1 MHSRHRL
8 LSAVAALS
16 SVASVV
22 LAAGS
27 ATSADL
33 HRGGVLTIG
42 RPDDTLTLDPFT
54 PSDNGSIFSI
64 AQICEPLILADKAGT
79 GLEPGLAS
87 SWTISPD
94 GLTYVFTLRD
104 GVVFSDGKPLTPEDV
119 VFSLNK
125 QMDPSSTFGFSFASV
140 KTIEKTDDKHV
151 TITLKAPYVPI
162 LSALSLYAASI
173 VEKAAYEANPQAF
186 GLKPVCTGPFTV
198 DAYDRGSQVVLKANP
213 TYWAKGDDG
222 KPLPY
227 LDKIVLKYMPDGN
240 SRVLGLKNGDL
251 DVALQLPLSQ
261 ASSVKATDGLSLET
275 APSYALDYI
284 YLNHAK
290 KPIDDRRIRLALN
303 YATNHDA
310 LMKAVYFGYGEAP
323 NSFTPKVNYW
333 SANVK
338 AIPYDPDKA
347 AALVKE
353 ANYDGTP
360 IELMISAG
368 NSAQRQTASILQAAW
383 QKAGLKV
390 NIVQYEG
397 ATAGAMMR
405 KGDYQARINLISS
418 DINDSDE
425 LATLQTDYTG
435 SSHSF
440 YTWYKNDDVVALLNQ
455 ARGELDTTKRAALYA
470 KVQDIVYN
478 DGYSVPLNFVPFIN
492 GYKSKV
498 ENWQNIAVG
507 WWWLKTT
514 RISE

>member
-1 MHSRHRL
+1 MNKRQKL
-8 LSAVAALS
+8 LSTVAAVASITTGLLMAG
-16 SVASVV
+16 
-22 LAAGS
+22 AA
-27 ATSADL
+27 ASADL
-33 HRGGVLTIG
+33 HRGGVLTMG
-42 RPDDTLTLDPFT
+42 RPDEPLTLDPFI
-54 PSDNGSIFSI
+54 PSDNGSIFAI
-64 AQICEPLILADKAGT
+64 AQVCEPLILADKAGT

-119 VFSLNK
+119 IFSLNK
-125 QMDPSSTFGFSFASV
+125 QMDPSSSFGFAFAAV

-151 TITLKAPYVPI
+151 TITLKTPYVPI

-173 VEKAAYEANPQAF
+173 VEKAAYEASPEAF

-198 DAYDRGSQVVLKANP
+198 DTYERGSQVVLKANP
-213 TYWAKGDDG
+213 KYWAMGDDG

-227 LDKIVLKYMPDGN
+227 LDKIVMKYMPDGN
-240 SRVLGLKNGDL
+240 SRILGLKNGDL

-261 ASSVKATDGLSLET
+261 ASSVKATEGLVLET

-290 KPIDDRRIRLALN
+290 KPLDDKRIRLALN

-310 LMKAVYFGYGEAP
+310 LMKAVYFGFGEVP

-333 SANVK
+333 SADVK

-347 AALVKE
+347 AQLVKE

-360 IELMISAG
+360 IELMVSSG
-368 NSAQRQTASILQAAW
+368 NSTQRQTASILQAAW

-405 KGDYQARINLISS
+405 KGDYQARVNLISS

-425 LATLQTDYTG
+425 IATLQTDYYG

-440 YTWYKNDDVVALLNQ
+440 FTWYKNDDVIALLNQ

-470 KVQDIVYN
+470 KVQDVVYN

-492 GYKSKV
+492 GYRSKV

-514 RISE
+514 RIAP

>member
-1 MHSRHRL
+1 MNSKQRL
-8 LSAVAALS
+8 LSAVAAL
-16 SVASVV
+16 
-22 LAAGS
+22 AAFT
-27 ATSADL
+27 TSLMITDPAGAADL
-33 HRGGVLTIG
+33 HRGGTLTMG
-42 RPDDTLTLDPFT
+42 RPEEPLTLDPFL
-54 PSDNGSIFSI
+54 PSDNGSIFAI
-64 AQICEPLILADKAGT
+64 AQVCEPLVLADKNGM

-104 GVVFSDGKPLTPEDV
+104 GVVFSNGKPLTPEDV
-119 VFSLNK
+119 IFSLNK
-125 QMDPSSTFGFSFASV
+125 QMDPSASFGFAFTPV
-140 KTIEKTDDKHV
+140 KSIEKTDDKHV

-173 VEKAAYEANPQAF
+173 VEKAAYEAGAEAF

-198 DAYDRGSQVVLKANP
+198 EAYNRGSEVVLSANP
-213 TYWAKGDDG
+213 KYWAKGDDG
-222 KPLPY
+222 RSLPY
-227 LDKIVLKYMPDGN
+227 LDKIVMKYMPDGN

-261 ASSVKATDGLSLET
+261 ASSVKATEGLVLEV

-290 KPIDDRRIRLALN
+290 KPIDDKRIRLALN

-310 LMKAVYFGYGEAP
+310 LMKTVYFGYGEVP

-338 AIPYDPDKA
+338 AIPYDLDKA

-360 IELMISAG
+360 IELLVSSG

-390 NIVQYEG
+390 NIVQHEG

-405 KGDYQARINLISS
+405 KGEYQARVSLISS

-425 LATLQTDYTG
+425 IATLQTDIDG
-435 SSHSF
+435 STHSF
-440 YTWYKNDDVVALLNQ
+440 FSWYKNDEAIGLLNQ
-455 ARGELDTTKRAALYA
+455 ARGELDTTKRAALYE
-470 KVQDIVYN
+470 KVQDMVYN
-478 DGYSVPLNFVPFIN
+478 DGYSVPLNFVPFVN
-492 GYKSKV
+492 GYKSKI

-514 RISE
+514 QIAE

>member
-1 MHSRHRL
+1 MNSRNKL
-8 LSAVAALS
+8 LGAFTAL
-16 SVASVV
+16 ASIVSG
-22 LAAGS
+22 LLFAGQ

-33 HRGGVLTIG
+33 HRGGTLTMG
-42 RPDDTLTLDPFT
+42 RPDEPLTLDPFI
-54 PSDNGSIFSI
+54 PSDNGSIFAI
-64 AQICEPLILADKAGT
+64 AQVCEPLILADKTGM

-94 GLTYVFTLRD
+94 GLTYVFALRD
-104 GVVFSDGKPLTPEDV
+104 GVVFSDGKPVTAEDV
-119 VFSLNK
+119 VFSLTK
-125 QMDPSSTFGFSFASV
+125 QMDPSASFGFAFEPV
-140 KTIEKTDDKHV
+140 KAIEKTDDKHV
-151 TITLKAPYVPI
+151 TITLKTPYVPI

-173 VEKAAYEANPQAF
+173 VQKAAYEASPEAF

-198 DAYDRGSQVVLKANP
+198 QAYDRGSQLVLAANP
-213 TYWAKGDDG
+213 KYWAKGEDG

-227 LDKIVLKYMPDGN
+227 LGKVVMKYMPDGN
-240 SRVLGLKNGDL
+240 ARVLGLKNGDL

-261 ASSVKATDGLSLET
+261 AASVKATAGLALEE

-290 KPIDDRRIRLALN
+290 KPIDDKRIRLALN

-310 LMKAVYFGYGEAP
+310 LMKAVYFGFGEVP

-360 IELMISAG
+360 IELIVSSG
-368 NSAQRQTASILQAAW
+368 NSSHRQTASILQAAW

-397 ATAGAMMR
+397 ATASAMVR
-405 KGDYQARINLISS
+405 KGEYQARVGLISS

-425 LATLQTDYTG
+425 IATLQTEFAG
-435 SSHSF
+435 STHAFFS
-440 YTWYKNDDVVALLNQ
+440 WYKNDEVTALLNQ
-455 ARGELDTTKRAALYA
+455 ARGELDTTKRAAFYE
-470 KVQDIVYN
+470 KVQGIVYN
-478 DGYSVPLNFVPFIN
+478 DGYNVPLNFVPFIN
-492 GYKSKV
+492 GYKTKI

-514 RISE
+514 RIP

>member
-1 MHSRHRL
+1 MNNKQRVL
-8 LSAVAALS
+8 GAVAALAC
-16 SVASVV
+16 VTTGLVIGGPAK
-22 LAAGS
+22 
-27 ATSADL
+27 SADL
-33 HRGGVLTIG
+33 HRGGTLTMG
-42 RPDDTLTLDPFT
+42 RPDEPLTLDPFI
-54 PSDNGSIFSI
+54 PSDNGSIFGI
-64 AQICEPLILADKAGT
+64 AQVCEPLVLADKTGM

-104 GVVFSDGKPLTPEDV
+104 GVVFSDGKPLTAEDV
-119 VFSLNK
+119 IFSLNK
-125 QMDPSSTFGFSFASV
+125 QMDPAASFGFAFAPV
-140 KTIEKTDDKHV
+140 KSIEKTDDKHV
-151 TITLKAPYVPI
+151 TITLKVPYVPI

-173 VEKAAYEANPQAF
+173 VEKAAYEAGAEAF

-198 DAYDRGSQVVLKANP
+198 EAYDRGSQVVLAANP
-213 TYWAKGDDG
+213 KYWAKGDDG

-227 LDKIVLKYMPDGN
+227 LDKIVMKYMPDGN

-261 ASSVKATDGLSLET
+261 ASSVKATDGLALET

-290 KPIDDRRIRLALN
+290 KPLDDKRIRLALN

-310 LMKAVYFGYGEAP
+310 LMKAVYFGFGEVP

-338 AIPYDPDKA
+338 PIPYDLDKA

-360 IELMISAG
+360 IELMVSSG
-368 NSAQRQTASILQAAW
+368 NSTQRQTASILQAAW

-405 KGDYQARINLISS
+405 KGEYQTRVNLISS

-425 LATLQTDYTG
+425 IATLQTDYSG
-435 SSHSF
+435 STHSF
-440 YTWYKNDDVVALLNQ
+440 FTWYKNDEVIALLNQ
-455 ARGELDTTKRAALYA
+455 ARGELDTAKRAALYE

-492 GYKSKV
+492 GYKSKI
-498 ENWQNIAVG
+498 ENWRNITVG

-514 RISE
+514 RIPE